1 MKAKKLISITLVLV
15 TVSALLLTGSLAL
28 LANVSEGESPIPQ
41 ESALPEVSDE
51 SVADDVIALPDDE
64 ETPVVNEENQVVSK
78 EEDGKTVV
86 SFLSEEELNLLA
98 ERRSN
103 GEWLSLTAEEMAAM
117 VQETVDL
124 FYTCHRMEVGVLEN
138 DVYTVKSYDGYLY
151 YTSDEYEKKDFWTAP
166 DVDKD
171 VFEVILA
178 RITAYH
184 DALATRGDMW
194 NENWEKVPAYYY
206 AFLDMP
212 RMDSNIM
219 AHASYFE
226 GHVVVDPYNYQEET
240 YNYVVLDAAT
250 HTVTLCT
257 HTGTTCERDEYARRL
272 CMTETPLFYDETFKN
287 AFVDSELVENS
298 YKVTIEIYRESTQE
312 LVASID
318 ITDSQE
324 AEAIYDTYIACM
336 EKACDEYYT
345 YGSAPDFAYRS
356 EYRVVA
362 HMTYIHENEVMSDER
377 GRSIAYPYG
386 YTNEIFGQVWDGDVW
401 KFMDYHVPFGKP
413 LVDLLD
419 TYVTPYIP
427 AE

>member
-1 MKAKKLISITLVLV
+1 MKAKKLALITLTLI

-28 LANVSEGESPIPQ
+28 LAGPSEDETPLPEG
-41 ESALPEVSDE
+41 SALPDVSEIATSGDE
-51 SVADDVIALPDDE
+51 IAVPDE
-64 ETPVVNEENQVVSK
+64 GEKPAVNDQVLTK

-98 ERRSN
+98 ERREN
-103 GEWLSLTAEEMAAM
+103 GEWLSLSAEEMAAM
-117 VQETVDL
+117 VKETVDL
-124 FYTCHRMEVGVLEN
+124 FYTCHTMEVGSLV
-138 DVYTVKSYDGYLY
+138 DGVYTVKSYNGYLY

-171 VFEVILA
+171 VFEVIYA
-178 RITAYH
+178 RITANH
-184 DALATRGDMW
+184 DAVATRGDMW

-212 RMDSNIM
+212 RMDSKIM
-219 AHASYFE
+219 EHASYFE
-226 GHVVVDPYNYQEET
+226 GHVIVDPNSWQEVV

-257 HTGTTCERDEYARRL
+257 HTGATCERDEYARRL

-287 AFVDSELVENS
+287 AFVDTELVENS

-345 YGSAPDFAYRS
+345 YGSAQDFDYRS

-362 HMTYIHENEVMSDER
+362 HMTYIHENEVISDER